1 MNVEEYFNS
10 LIKRSRILREWRK
23 YVSEI
28 EKAAAKLLG
37 EVEVYVFGSAVR
49 GELVGGSDIDI
60 LIVSDNVPEGNI
72 ERAVL
77 KAEIERLAK
86 LSRNHPFEIHLANRR
101 ETKWYYKIKSLKPI
115 KEIIH

>member
-49 GELVGGSDIDI
+49 GELVGGSDVDI
-60 LIVSDNVPEGNI
+60 LMVSDSVPKENI
-72 ERAVL
+72 KRAVL
-77 KAEIERLAK
+77 KAETERLAK
-86 LSRNHPFEIHLANRR
+86 LPRNYLFEIHLANRK
-101 ETKWYYKIKSLKPI
+101 EAEWYYKIKDLKLA
-115 KEIIH
+115 KEIVH